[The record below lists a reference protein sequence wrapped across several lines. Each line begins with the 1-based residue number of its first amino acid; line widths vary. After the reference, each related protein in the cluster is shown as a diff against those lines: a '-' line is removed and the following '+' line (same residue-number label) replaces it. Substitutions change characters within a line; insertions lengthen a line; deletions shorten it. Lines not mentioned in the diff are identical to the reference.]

1 MSLSTE
7 TAAAAADLSPSLAT
21 GQRAVHDHE
30 LTYPLWPPLVAGCP
44 RSSTETVAYPL
55 EVTFGYDALG
65 DGTVDELFGRDTVPS
80 DASAWAPLLP
90 PLHPGLV
97 RGIGGTTLLD
107 ASALFDTDVPVL
119 LKDESRN
126 PTWSHKD
133 RLNLCAVSA
142 AALSGAPGVVVASS
156 GNHGAS
162 AAAMSAA
169 VGLPCVVV
177 MSTGGPPPVE
187 SFVGAY
193 GATVLSVPR
202 AARWGVVKDIVDR
215 LGFQPVSN
223 QTVTHTGHPFGPE
236 GYKTIA
242 YELYIELGRRVPAAV
257 YVPAG
262 YGELLYGVWKGFEE
276 LRTLGVAG
284 TVPAVY
290 ACEVGGRAVIATA
303 LREHQ
308 PAVTVPVTPTD
319 AYSVATTTGGYR
331 ATHVMT
337 HTTGEV
343 IGVEDA
349 DMVRAQDD
357 LARFGMW
364 QELSG
369 VIGVAGLRQSLAAG
383 TRFEG
388 PVVCICTSS
397 GFKDKNALRYEPI
410 PTGADWASVS
420 AVLAGRGI
428 DIGS

>member
-1 MSLSTE
+1 MSLSQP
-7 TAAAAADLSPSLAT
+7 AVAAADLSPSVAT
-21 GQRAVHDHE
+21 GQRAVHDHD
-30 LTYPLWPPLVAGCP
+30 LSYPLWPPLVAGCP
-44 RSSTETVAYPL
+44 RSSTETMAYPL
-55 EVTFGYDALG
+55 EVAYDYAALAPG
-65 DGTVDELFGRDTVPS
+65 VVDGLFGRSAVPA

-97 RGIGGTTLLD
+97 RGIGGTSLLD

-162 AAAMSAA
+162 AAAMAAA

-177 MSTGGPPPVE
+177 MSTGAPPAVE

-202 AARWGVVKDIVDR
+202 DARWSVVKDVVDR

-242 YELYIELGRRVPAAV
+242 YELFVELGHRVPAAV
-257 YVPAG
+257 FVPAG

-276 LRTLGVAG
+276 LRLLGVADR
-284 TVPAVY
+284 VPAIH
-290 ACEVGGRAVIATA
+290 AAEVAGRDVIASA
-303 LREHQ
+303 LRSGQ
-308 PAVTVPVTPTD
+308 PAVTVEATPTD

-337 HTTGEV
+337 HTTGSV
-343 IGVEDA
+343 VGVDDA
-349 DMVRAQDD
+349 GMLAAQDL

-369 VIGVAGLRQSLAAG
+369 VIGVAGLRRRLAAG
-383 TRFEG
+383 ATFDG

-397 GFKDKNALRYEPI
+397 GFKDKNALRYQ
-410 PTGADWASVS
+410 PTPTAPDWASIA
-420 AVLAGRGI
+420 AVLSARGI
-428 DIGS
+428 PAS